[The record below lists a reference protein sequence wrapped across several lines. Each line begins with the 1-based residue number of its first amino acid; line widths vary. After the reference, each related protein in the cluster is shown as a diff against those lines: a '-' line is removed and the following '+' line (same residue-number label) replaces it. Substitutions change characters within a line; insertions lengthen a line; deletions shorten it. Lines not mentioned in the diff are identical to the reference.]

1 MNLNMVSLIDIFIHV
16 QCLITANNFNML
28 ASVNREFKQ
37 ELDFSNLAC
46 GVSLPYNVRKFFQRS
61 RELMAHSSPY
71 NFFVFG
77 TNFTHVC
84 TSYDFMARAKMRN
97 DEECKFSV
105 IGDGVRR
112 SKGVTVRTSM
122 TFREYNPDG
131 WVIFEKSK
139 IRYELP
145 ENKDGCELRLVGS
158 GTVV

>member
-1 MNLNMVSLIDIFIHV
+1 MVSLKDILIHV
-16 QCLITANNFNML
+16 QCFITAKNFNML
-28 ASVNREFKQ
+28 ASVNRECKQ
-37 ELDFSNLAC
+37 ELDLSN
-46 GVSLPYNVRKFFQRS
+46 LPYNARKFFQRS

-105 IGDGVRR
+105 IGDSVRR

-158 GTVV
+158 GTVVYNFLPPLPEV